1 MNKLSAIRQICLI
14 ISFSFLVS
22 CQNYEGINND
32 QDAHIV
38 SFSFKGLDASLQSVL
53 NKLTDFHLHIT
64 DMEGKTVSY
73 KNFDNIESIPTIE
86 IEQGNYQVL
95 TVANAKPEIFKVPS
109 SPLTPQSVISLQP
122 TAANISEL
130 CLTNNPLTVTE
141 DENNELE
148 LTLVRV
154 VGKINIAVENVSEDT
169 ESIQVCINNMFSS
182 VRMNSTYPGDVTT
195 CSFNLSQDTETNLY
209 SAQDI
214 ILFPTD
220 GNVNITYTITDK
232 KGKNKIYTQTFDNAL
247 EANGT
252 LNITTSLSN
261 IVRNITPRISLKEWD
276 EPINISN
283 TIIIGKDENNEEEN
297 NTDKIFFNGL
307 PDNFTPTK
315 VSIVC
320 KNKSDELLPATE
332 TTVDSEI
339 AINTPNGAFK
349 LIKATFTNAS
359 NNSFSVYF
367 GKTGTEGVYIQNA
380 ITIPQ
385 APALGSYYAGGIIIN
400 QQGNEGYLAYKCTA
414 ISVDIWEKTKWG
426 ETFEIKSSSNNDAQ
440 INDNALTTFIKKTP
454 EWGLKYFPAFKV
466 CREYRGG
473 SYDDWYFATVS
484 DLTNA
489 YSIYQQSPDSF
500 NNLVSEYATTS
511 PLIFDDGISYITST
525 ESIKIPLNQCCGIK
539 FPINGSSNLQIT
551 KGSTSHK
558 VCAVRYL

>member
-1 MNKLSAIRQICLI
+1 MNKLSSIRQICFI
-14 ISFSFLVS
+14 ISCSFIVS

-86 IEQGNYQVL
+86 IEQGNYRVL
-95 TVANAKPEIFKVPS
+95 TVANAKPEVFKVPS

-130 CLTNNPLTVTE
+130 CLTNNLLTVTE

-154 VGKINIAVENVSEDT
+154 VGKINITVENVSEDT

-195 CSFNLSQDTETNLY
+195 CSFNLSQDAETNLY

-232 KGKNKIYTQTFDNAL
+232 KGKNKVYTQTFDNAL

-261 IVRNITPRISLKEWD
+261 IVRNITPCISLKEWD

-297 NTDKIFFNGL
+297 NTDKILFNGL
-307 PDNFTPTK
+307 PNDFIPIK
-315 VSIVC
+315 VSVVC

-332 TTVDSEI
+332 TNIDSEI
-339 AINTPNGAFK
+339 AINTPNGASK

-367 GKTGTEGVYIQNA
+367 GKTGIEGVYIQKV
-380 ITIPQ
+380 ITLPK
-385 APALGSYYAGGIIIN
+385 APILGNYYAGGIIIN

-426 ETFEIKSSSNNDAQ
+426 DSSEFKITSTTDAQ
-440 INDNALTTFIKKTP
+440 ANDKVLMAFLKKNT
-454 EWGLKYFPAFKV
+454 EWGLNLFPAFNV
-466 CREYRGG
+466 CKEYRGG
-473 SYDDWYFATVS
+473 GYDDWCFATTS
-484 DLTNA
+484 DLTKA
-489 YSIYQQSPDSF
+489 YSIYSQSPDSF
-500 NNLVSEYATTS
+500 NSLIAKYAPTN
-511 PLIFDDGISYITST
+511 PLSFKDGTSYITST
-525 ESIKIPLNQCCGIK
+525 ESKDEPYNKCCGIK
-539 FPINGSSNLQIT
+539 FPINDSSNLQIT
-551 KGSTSHK
+551 KSSTSHK

>member
-1 MNKLSAIRQICLI
+1 MNKLSSIRQICFI
-14 ISFSFLVS
+14 ICCSFIVS

-86 IEQGNYQVL
+86 IEQGNYRVL
-95 TVANAKPEIFKVPS
+95 TVANAKPEVFKVPS

-232 KGKNKIYTQTFDNAL
+232 KGKNKVYTQTFDNAL

-261 IVRNITPRISLKEWD
+261 IVRNITPCISLKEWD

-297 NTDKIFFNGL
+297 NTDKILFNGL
-307 PDNFTPTK
+307 PDDFIPIK
-315 VSIVC
+315 VSVVC
-320 KNKSDELLPATE
+320 KNKNDELLPATE
-332 TTVDSEI
+332 TNVDSEI
-339 AINTPNGAFK
+339 AINTPNGASK

-385 APALGSYYAGGIIIN
+385 APTLGSYYAGGIIIN

-414 ISVDIWEKTKWG
+414 ISVDTWVNTKWG
-426 ETFEIKSSSNNDAQ
+426 ETTEIKITSTTDAQ
-440 INDNALTTFIKKTP
+440 ANDKVLMAFLKKNT
-454 EWGLKYFPAFKV
+454 EWGLNLFPAFKV
-466 CREYRGG
+466 CKEYRGG
-473 SYDDWYFATVS
+473 GYDDWYFATAS
-484 DLTNA
+484 DLTKA
-489 YSIYQQSPDSF
+489 YSIYSQSPDSF
-500 NNLVSEYATTS
+500 NNLISKYAPTN
-511 PLIFDDGISYITST
+511 PLSFKDDTSYITSA
-525 ESIKIPLNQCCGIK
+525 ESKEAPSGKCCGIK
-539 FPINGSSNLQIT
+539 FPYNESLQIT
-551 KGSTSHK
+551 KSNTSHK

>member
-1 MNKLSAIRQICLI
+1 MNKLSSIRQICFI
-14 ISFSFLVS
+14 ISCSFIVS

-95 TVANAKPEIFKVPS
+95 TVANAKPEVFKVPS

-232 KGKNKIYTQTFDNAL
+232 KGKNKVYTQTFDNAL
-247 EANGT
+247 KANGT

-261 IVRNITPRISLKEWD
+261 IVRNITPCISLKEWD

-297 NTDKIFFNGL
+297 NTDKILFNGL
-307 PDNFTPTK
+307 PDDFIPIK
-315 VSIVC
+315 VSVVC
-320 KNKSDELLPATE
+320 KNKNDELLPATE
-332 TTVDSEI
+332 TNVDSEI
-339 AINTPNGAFK
+339 AINTPNGASK

-367 GKTGTEGVYIQNA
+367 GKTGTEGVYIQNTM
-380 ITIPQ
+380 TIPQ
-385 APALGSYYAGGIIIN
+385 SPTLGSYYAGGIIIN

-414 ISVDIWEKTKWG
+414 ISVDTWVNTKWG
-426 ETFEIKSSSNNDAQ
+426 ETTEIKITSTTDAQ
-440 INDNALTTFIKKTP
+440 ANDKVLMAFLKKNT
-454 EWGLKYFPAFKV
+454 EWGLNLFPAFKV
-466 CREYRGG
+466 CKEYRGG
-473 SYDDWYFATVS
+473 GYDDWYFATAS
-484 DLTNA
+484 DLTKA
-489 YSIYQQSPDSF
+489 YSIYSQSPDSF
-500 NNLVSEYATTS
+500 NSLIAKYAPTN
-511 PLIFDDGISYITST
+511 PLSFKDGTSYITSA
-525 ESIKIPLNQCCGIK
+525 ESKETPSGKCCGIK
-539 FPINGSSNLQIT
+539 FPYSESLQIT
-551 KGSTSHK
+551 KSNTSHK